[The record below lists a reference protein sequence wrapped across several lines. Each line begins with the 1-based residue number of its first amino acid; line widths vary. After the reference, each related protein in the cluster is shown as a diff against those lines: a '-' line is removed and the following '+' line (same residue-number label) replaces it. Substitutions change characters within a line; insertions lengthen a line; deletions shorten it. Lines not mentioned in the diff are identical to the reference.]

1 MIHSCHDVYQFI
13 INQMPAWLSAAGL
26 PIFMEDN
33 PLNLHW
39 AIYSHVP
46 GHSWEQFSFVSPT
59 SCMFHS
65 NLILVGGFNHIEKY
79 ESQLGWLSSI
89 YGKMKNVPNHQSEYN
104 FDTDGKNSST
114 EYETRSIVEAN
125 LAASCSQIL
134 RPMFFQNGWD
144 VWGILSYR
152 KAGSYPSKQWN
163 SWMTGWWFQPLWK
176 IWVRQL
182 GLWHSQYMES
192 HKILVPN
199 HQPIADLYFL
209 SIHFIQV

>member
-1 MIHSCHDVYQFI
+1 
-13 INQMPAWLSAAGL
+13 
-26 PIFMEDN
+26 
-33 PLNLHW
+33 
-39 AIYSHVP
+39 
-46 GHSWEQFSFVSPT
+46 
-59 SCMFHS
+59 
-65 NLILVGGFNHIEKY
+65 
-79 ESQLGWLSSI
+79 
-89 YGKMKNVPNHQSEYN
+89 
-104 FDTDGKNSST
+104 
-114 EYETRSIVEAN
+114 
-125 LAASCSQIL
+125 
-134 RPMFFQNGWD
+134 
-144 VWGILSYR
+144 LSYR